1 MTKKKKG
8 RIQFNRTLPEKPLNQ
23 KEQHIIELAKTA
35 WSKTQKDFFFPPLD
49 TPNFIFDYTNLEGF
63 YIDPQDK
70 WKITMNLANT
80 PLFIEDKDYIDYF
93 YAIAL
98 HEVSHYLII
107 PYDGL
112 INAKLLKAA
121 MINVNEIFAPIV
133 VNIFADFVIDTK
145 LHQKHPDLMSWELIK
160 TYSNLVEK
168 SKNNLSEFSK
178 FLFRSYE
185 KLLDI
190 QIAQDDLLSSVD
202 GVANRVVNVVKKNF
216 EDETL
221 WEDKVSKIAYH
232 LKSLVNNT
240 FTLIGP
246 RTSSGDGKANRKSQG
261 RSGSNVEFPEDI
273 LEVMDNPL
281 ENKNQDK
288 LKKDKDDELRQ
299 KAEEFAKE
307 TPYSEFGA
315 PAGQAGI
322 LIDGNPLAT
331 WYRGLSKDLIQIKI
345 YEEKP
350 GGQLP
355 IYPEV
360 WRLGEPLEELDV
372 VQTVLNNPIIIPN
385 ITTRKWAK
393 RLGEG
398 HLVEKR
404 IPDLLIVLDSSGS
417 MKWNY
422 LAKKAS
428 GFYHT
433 ALLASIAA
441 LHFAAN
447 KGAKFSVIN
456 FSNRADVC
464 DWTNSYH
471 KAEQILLRYQGGGT
485 QLPIEAIVKQC
496 DKSERE
502 ALVFII
508 TDFGIYNW
516 NSAKKLLLNLVYQG
530 HKVVGFFIGAAS
542 LPKEK
547 FKDLFSKA
555 TFYPIK
561 NSKDLIN
568 LVIEEVRKYY
578 TE

>member
-1 MTKKKKG
+1 
-8 RIQFNRTLPEKPLNQ
+8 
-23 KEQHIIELAKTA
+23 
-35 WSKTQKDFFFPPLD
+35 
-49 TPNFIFDYTNLEGF
+49 
-63 YIDPQDK
+63 
-70 WKITMNLANT
+70 
-80 PLFIEDKDYIDYF
+80 YF

-98 HEVSHYLII
+98 HEVSHYQII

-112 INAKLLKAA
+112 VNAKLLKAA

-160 TYSNLVEK
+160 TYGNLVEK

-178 FLFRSYE
+178 FIFRSYE

-202 GVANRVVNVVKKNF
+202 GVANRVVNVVKKDF

-221 WEDKVSKIAYH
+221 WEDKVSRIAYH

-246 RTSSGDGKANRKSQG
+246 RTSSGEGKTNRKSQG
-261 RSGSNVEFPEDI
+261 RGGSYVEFPEDI

-281 ENKNQDK
+281 ENKNRDK
-288 LKKDKDDELRQ
+288 LYRENEDELRQ
-299 KAEEFAKE
+299 KAEEFARE

-350 GGQLP
+350 GGLLP

-360 WRLGEPLEELDV
+360 WRLGEPLEELDI
-372 VQTVLNNPIIIPN
+372 VQTVLNSPIIIPN
-385 ITTRKWAK
+385 ITTRKWVK
-393 RLGEG
+393 KLGEG

-404 IPDLLIVLDSSGS
+404 IPDLLLVLDSSGS

-433 ALLASIAA
+433 ALLASFAA

-471 KAEQILLRYQGGGT
+471 NAERILLRYQGGGT
-485 QLPIEAIVKQC
+485 QLPIEAIIKQC
-496 DKSERE
+496 EKSERE

-530 HKVVGFFIGAAS
+530 HKVVGFFIGAAN

-547 FKDLFSKA
+547 FNDLLSKV
-555 TFYPIK
+555 TFYTIK